1 VDLLLQAMETR
12 AGKVQVATLRQV
24 APRAADKLLE
34 ARLLVATGRI
44 PVVAAMDAYE
54 DEPIPAE
61 WCPERGQYGYRDS
74 VGRWITVEAAEIAAC
89 AVDYPLAFARM
100 LVAFERA
107 GPSRPSSLIDGF
119 VWDVGTIR
127 LTGTKSPVPV
137 WFARRLS
144 DPAVWTRLD
153 ALLER
158 RPPEEVRVI
167 LTSTPERSHPGHDT
181 QQAERPRRAW
191 PTCSAHPGQ
200 AGDLAAGHLVRTRL
214 SGAASSAGSRSTT
227 RRNAGSSGFTD
238 KRIPDLPAETKQR
251 QILLQILFAA
261 YWSKSQTC
269 PCASA
274 VGARRRP
281 CAIASTK
288 VNDPRSRAF
297 GRRKRLAA
305 TSSAFAEGNCWIEV
319 PD

>member
-1 VDLLLQAMETR
+1 MISLTKTAVDLLLQAMETR

-24 APRAADKLLE
+24 APRAADKLLD
-34 ARLLVATGRI
+34 AGLLVATGRI
-44 PVVAAMDAYE
+44 PVVAAMDGYE

-167 LTSTPERSHPGHDT
+167 LTSTTGDRIPVTNHKRNIFMSVADVLRAPGKLSISP
-181 QQAERPRRAW
+181 QVLGARIF
-191 PTCSAHPGQ
+191 PGQ
-200 AGDLAAGHLVRTRL
+200 RQRRFPIDHSEDCGLVWHRGETLTFGGD
-214 SGAASSAGSRSTT
+214 
-227 RRNAGSSGFTD
+227 
-238 KRIPDLPAETKQR
+238 KQR
-251 QILLQILFAA
+251 RLLQILFAA
-261 YWSKSQTC
+261 YWSKS
-269 PCASA
+269 PVVRIAA
-274 VGARRRP
+274 VLEEAGYGGQ
-281 CAIASTK
+281 
-288 VNDPRSRAF
+288 VNTLKKAF
-297 GRRKRLAA
+297 GRRNDWQR
-305 TSSAFAEGNCWIEV
+305 FIRFDDGNCWID
-319 PD
+319 P